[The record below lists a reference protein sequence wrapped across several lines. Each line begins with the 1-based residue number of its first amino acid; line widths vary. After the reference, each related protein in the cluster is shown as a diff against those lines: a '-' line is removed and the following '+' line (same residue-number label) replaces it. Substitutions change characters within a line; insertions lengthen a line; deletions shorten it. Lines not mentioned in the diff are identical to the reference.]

1 MNDLYIFDI
10 IQKALKVSILFTEAS
25 LTKIDKECK
34 SSMKVCYKK
43 SEQTYILL
51 HSVFGNLQIFLIN
64 AEGVGS
70 EKKVLREWGE
80 IKRF

>member
-1 MNDLYIFDI
+1 MLQEIRADI
-10 IQKALKVSILFTEAS
+10 QEL
-25 LTKIDKECK
+25 
-34 SSMKVCYKK
+34 
-43 SEQTYILL
+43 LL